1 MHDSENG
8 LSSHFYV
15 ASIHAPCIPIRP
27 LVALRRV
34 AEVAVH
40 TSTRPANP
48 TDSFDELSYSKQY
61 DQLFQ
66 QQPLPIKQPVPKPS
80 KVAQAQEP
88 DSKKVLLSDVHATK
102 KVNMFLNRKWNGTDY
117 GYVAFMLFAHGL
129 ALLAPFTFS
138 WGNVAL
144 FFGTYFITGC
154 LGITL
159 SFHRQLSHKS
169 FQTPS
174 WVEYVLAYC
183 GVLAVQG
190 DPIEWVSSHRYHH
203 LHTDTPLD
211 PHSPYEG
218 FWWSH
223 MGWLLDNQ
231 VRACA
236 LETFSCSDCL
246 CVGEGAHCC
255 CVAASHVC
263 TAGCVSS
270 SQWHVDFH
278 APSLWFSHACIHLP
292 FVVLQTTLERV
303 YDRKNAIDL
312 ENQWFYRFIRDTY
325 IWHVV
330 AQFGALYMLGGLPAM
345 VWGGALRMVWVY
357 HITWFVNSAA
367 HCWGSQSYNTG
378 DLSRN
383 NWWVSVLAF
392 GEGWHNNHHAFEF
405 SARHGLEW
413 WQFDMTWMMV
423 CALEK
428 LGLASNVK
436 LPSEKQK
443 ARLAFAKA

>member
-231 VRACA
+231 
-236 LETFSCSDCL
+236 
-246 CVGEGAHCC
+246 
-255 CVAASHVC
+255 
-263 TAGCVSS
+263 
-270 SQWHVDFH
+270 
-278 APSLWFSHACIHLP
+278 
-292 FVVLQTTLERV
+292 TTLERV